1 MFTEGKFGNYEPVN
15 EPVRTGPGEGG
26 VGVVLDPSEK
36 VAGERSVAE
45 YGFNMVASDKIS
57 MDRRIRDTRPQE

>member
-1 MFTEGKFGNYEPVN
+1 MFTPSKLGNYEPVN

-26 VGVVLDPSEK
+26 VGVKLDASEK
-36 VAGERSVAE
+36 LAGDRSVAE